1 MHVVLGNFPEVS
13 SKLGYAGKRLF
24 HRPFKKGISVAKKV
38 VTTTEYTDDI
48 DGSRAEGTI
57 SFSVEGT
64 NYEIDLSKSNSRAFE
79 KAMAPYIGHARKVRP
94 ARGRGRGRAGG
105 KHDLSAV
112 RTWASENGYQV
123 APRGRVAAEVLEAY
137 DAAH

>member
-1 MHVVLGNFPEVS
+1 M
-13 SKLGYAGKRLF
+13 
-24 HRPFKKGISVAKKV
+24 AKTV

-57 SFSVEGT
+57 SFSFQGSS
-64 NYEIDLSKSNSRAFE
+64 YEIDLSKANTRAFE
-79 KAMAPYIGHARKVRP
+79 KAMAPYIGHARR
-94 ARGRGRGRAGG
+94 ARASRGRGRARSGG

-112 RTWASENGYQV
+112 RTWASENGYHV

>member
-1 MHVVLGNFPEVS
+1 
-13 SKLGYAGKRLF
+13 
-24 HRPFKKGISVAKKV
+24 VAKKV

-48 DGSRAEGTI
+48 DGSKAEGTI
-57 SFSVEGT
+57 SFSFEGT
-64 NYEIDLSKSNSRAFE
+64 NYEIDLSRSNSRAFE
-79 KAMAPYIGHARKVRP
+79 KAMAPYIGHARKAR
-94 ARGRGRGRAGG
+94 ATRSRGRGRGGA